1 MENKLT
7 VSSICKCGHKL
18 IDHKISLCKH
28 GQFTEDY
35 VGACMIHVS
44 EWKSCRCK
52 KFILKKEKLCTE

>member
-44 EWKSCRCK
+44 ERKSYVQNKRV
-52 KFILKKEKLCTE
+52 